1 MIVGLFAVDQAGG
14 MGWQGNIPWPHNKD
28 DMRWFKSTTQGQI
41 VVMGRRTWDSPD
53 MPSPLPGRLNVV
65 FTNNFFDLD
74 DVEQIRGDVPAA
86 LNSLKKQ
93 NKRKKI
99 FVIGGPDLLIQS
111 KPVLEKIYITRI
123 PGEYLHDVRLDV
135 DEFLQGTV
143 LHQTINLGSCLIEE
157 YHNETIS
164 SSTKSRPKPGCT
176 QS

>member
-1 MIVGLFAVDQAGG
+1 
-14 MGWQGNIPWPHNKD
+14 
-28 DMRWFKSTTQGQI
+28 
-41 VVMGRRTWDSPD
+41 
-53 MPSPLPGRLNVV
+53 V

-93 NKRKKI
+93 NKRKKR